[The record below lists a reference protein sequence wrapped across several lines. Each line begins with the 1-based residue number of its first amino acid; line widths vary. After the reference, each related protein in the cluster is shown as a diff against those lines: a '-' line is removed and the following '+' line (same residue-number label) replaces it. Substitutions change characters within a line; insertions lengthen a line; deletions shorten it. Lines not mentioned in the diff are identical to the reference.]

1 MLIIPAIDLKDAR
14 CVRLTEG
21 RADSERVY
29 DREPIE
35 VARGFETDGAQLI
48 HLVDLDGA
56 FLGRASENYGIISRI
71 AREIRIPVEV
81 GGGVRSIDD
90 IRRLLEEVGARYVV
104 IGTLAIEEP
113 DTLEKALAEFGDS
126 LVVGID
132 ARAELVATRGW
143 TETTRVRAV
152 DLAQRVASLGVSR
165 IIYTDITRDGKLE
178 GPNVIMTKQ
187 IAEASGISV
196 TASGGVSS
204 LEDIDAL
211 CEIEAFGVDSVI
223 VGKALYEGRF
233 ALAAAIDHSKLNSA
247 ANH

>member
-233 ALAAAIDHSKLNSA
+233 ALAAAIGHSKLNSA